1 MLRPLRFVRDAL
13 RTFVGVVVVV
23 ILTIVLGS
31 YVIVL
36 ASFSRNSRQIQP
48 LMRFWGFVF
57 MKVAGVSWEVEGLEH
72 LEPGRSYMLL
82 SNHAS
87 NLDPPFHIAVV
98 CKLLSVRFLAKA
110 ELFKIPLF
118 AQAMRRV
125 GIVET
130 DRAAHAAAHR
140 KINEQVAVV
149 IEQGLSLIIY
159 PEGTRSRDAELKPFK
174 KGAFRI
180 AIDNGLPVVP
190 IATAGLD
197 KAWPPGSKLVRG
209 GHARLVI
216 HEPIPTG
223 HLGPND
229 ISDLRDRVSLIIG
242 DAYDR
247 LRASPQNR

>member
-1 MLRPLRFVRDAL
+1 MLRPLRLVRDVL
-13 RTFVGVVVVV
+13 RTFIGVVVVV
-23 ILTIVLGS
+23 VLTIVMGT

-36 ASFSRNSRQIQP
+36 ATFSPNSPQIKP
-48 LMRFWGFVF
+48 LMRFWGFAF
-57 MKVAGVSWEVEGLEH
+57 TKVAGVSWEVEGLEH

-82 SNHAS
+82 SNHIS
-87 NLDPPFHIAVV
+87 NLDPPFHMAIFCQVV
-98 CKLLSVRFLAKA
+98 SVRFLAKA

-149 IEQGLSLIIY
+149 VDRGLSLIIY
-159 PEGTRSRDAELKPFK
+159 PEGTRSRDSELKPFK

-190 IATAGLD
+190 IATCGLD
-197 KAWPPGSKLVRG
+197 EAWPPGSKLVRG

-216 HEPIPTG
+216 HEPIATTD
-223 HLGPND
+223 LGPAD
-229 ISDLRDRVSLIIG
+229 IAELRDRVSIIIG
-242 DAYDR
+242 DTYER
-247 LRASPQNR
+247 IRTTPQKR